1 MRTTNP
7 AVTANEFSLI
17 ESVPASGPKITL
29 PDVDRRHAPTYSRFV
44 NLMKLFLPSLA
55 VLMIVIIAVW
65 PYLKGKDARFQIG
78 FSALKMGE
86 SEDPSMVNPR
96 YIGTDNNRQTYSV
109 TADLAKNL
117 LQGDS
122 AVVLE
127 MPKADITME
136 DGSWV
141 VLTADTGIY
150 GRRAKTLDLAGAVN
164 MFHDSGYEFRTAKA
178 HVDLVKGIASSTDPV
193 QGQGPFGNL
202 KAEGFR
208 LIKSSQTIHF
218 TGKSKLI
225 FYPGLGNAE
234 Q

>member
-1 MRTTNP
+1 MRTTDP
-7 AVTANEFSLI
+7 SLITNEFSLMNA
-17 ESVPASGPKITL
+17 VPASGQKIAL
-29 PDVDRRHAPTYSRFV
+29 QAVNRHHASTYSRFV
-44 NLMKLFLPSLA
+44 NWMKLFLPFLA
-55 VLMIVIIAVW
+55 VLIIIMVAIW
-65 PYLKGKDARFQIG
+65 PHLKVKNNRFQIE
-78 FSALKMGE
+78 FSSLKMGA

-96 YIGTDNNRQTYSV
+96 YIGTDNNSQTYSV

-122 AVVLE
+122 AVDLE

-178 HVDLVKGIASSTDPV
+178 HIDLTKGIVFGTEPV

-202 KAEGFR
+202 NAEGFR
-208 LIKSSQTIHF
+208 LIKSSQTIYF